1 MITNSPRQVGFFVT
15 NFLLQISCYKF
26 FVTNLLLQIFCYK
39 FIVTNFLLQIFCY
52 KFFVTIF
59 LLRIKHLLSTAAH
72 RLVEYHNP
80 TVNVKLFF
88 SFVTIVFLLLF
99 TTAHYGSG
107 ASALRAYVVP
117 SALQSRYV
125 MGGSCFADLSQL
137 PASLRAGTRVRA
149 VVRCP

>member
-1 MITNSPRQVGFFVT
+1 MKYDYEQSSAGRIFYYKLPVTHKAPAVYGSSSVGRVPQPHCECQVV
-15 NFLLQISCYKF
+15 
-26 FVTNLLLQIFCYK
+26 
-39 FIVTNFLLQIFCY
+39 
-52 KFFVTIF
+52 
-59 LLRIKHLLSTAAH
+59 
-72 RLVEYHNP
+72 
-80 TVNVKLFF
+80 F

-125 MGGSCFADLSQL
+125 MGGSCFAGLSQL

-149 VVRCP
+149 VVRCPWIVTLFITVARRKRICYNQLVLKSNREKYHV